1 MGKHRVWTRLD
12 EKFIKENYSRMS
24 AREMAFQL
32 NTTSD
37 AVYARVRKLGLNK
50 GPKTTASKITPPQTK
65 QIVVDN
71 KNLQSIEFDIQGV
84 KIHMVFK

>member
-1 MGKHRVWTRLD
+1 MGKHRLWTVVD
-12 EKFIKENYSRMS
+12 DKFIVSNYDNMTASQ
-24 AREMAFQL
+24 MADRL
-32 NTTSD
+32 KTTRD
-37 AVYARVRKLGLNK
+37 AVYARIRKLGLSK
-50 GPKTTASKITPPQTK
+50 GTKRTPNLTPPQTK

>member
-1 MGKHRVWTRLD
+1 MGKHRLWTVVD
-12 EKFIKENYSRMS
+12 DKFIASNYENMS
-24 AREMAFQL
+24 ASQIAKHL
-32 NTTSD
+32 KTTQG
-37 AVYARVRKLGLNK
+37 AVYGRVKKLGVQK
-50 GPKTTASKITPPQTK
+50 KPKLIPPQTK

>member
-1 MGKHRVWTRLD
+1 MGKHRLWTAVD
-12 EKFIKENYSRMS
+12 DKFITSNYDNMTASQ
-24 AREMAFQL
+24 MADSL
-32 NTTSD
+32 KTTQH
-37 AVYARVRKLGLNK
+37 AVYARVRKLGLSK
-50 GPKTTASKITPPQTK
+50 ELKRTPKLAPPQTK

>member
-1 MGKHRVWTRLD
+1 MGKHRLWTAVD
-12 EKFIKENYSRMS
+12 DKFITSNYDNMT
-24 AREMAFQL
+24 ATQMAERL
-32 NTTSD
+32 KTTRD
-37 AVYARVRKLGLNK
+37 AVYARIRKLGLTK
-50 GPKTTASKITPPQTK
+50 GPKLTPPQTK